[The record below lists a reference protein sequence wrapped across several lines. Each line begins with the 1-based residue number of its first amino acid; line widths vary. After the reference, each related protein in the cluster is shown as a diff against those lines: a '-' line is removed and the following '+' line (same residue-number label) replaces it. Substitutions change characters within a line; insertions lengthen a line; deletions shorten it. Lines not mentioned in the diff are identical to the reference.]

1 MTHEIKSEDEDT
13 ALWQEYSIHPPPIHL
28 PAYDANYCAPPVLPI
43 SCHGP
48 AQKETYRSLDLPSN
62 DRHIPPRDGSGILTA
77 SPPSFCTHHSY
88 PSLKRSYHDIE
99 DSPYSIVQSFRDD
112 PQEAHNPSINHD
124 HRLLS
129 FGQLPETST
138 ILDAQG
144 RVQSVDLVAQIHGM
158 FFLSELATTSGESL
172 MMQPELT
179 CYRRNLFQIFGS
191 VTVPRGA
198 LSALTGNG
206 ERVPIVSKE
215 VVISAT
221 ESVDGHVV
229 KLIVIPWKTPP
240 PNFPK
245 MTAGQEHEPVPISL
259 TPFDEGPEAH
269 SDYTVFPI
277 AYRRLQFRIATANNG
292 RRRELQQHFSL
303 HLNVVGTL
311 SNGRKMSLCEAS
323 TAPIVVRGRSPRNFQ
338 ARKEIPLVGSSSARG
353 QPPEMYVAAPGG
365 LKPSI
370 SGIDSNLKLAKPLKS
385 HMAEFSR
392 SPFTFNSNSI
402 PGSPSMV
409 RQPTYQAWS
418 AAHTSTPAD
427 HTSALN
433 TLGYASA
440 PRDSYLQANHH
451 TLNSIS
457 ELQSHKPP
465 LASQPLMRQPYSS
478 YHPPSTGV
486 EPLRFVHNDSDLRRP
501 TKSPRHT
508 GPADL
513 HSSSGIL
520 IPSSSSYA
528 NHGSR
533 FLPAYSSSSYGSMP
547 ATMAPEQFPSLLPM
561 QQQPSGT
568 SGGPGT
574 ETGTIGGTGS
584 PSQIQGRG
592 AQQQHHEIPGEQ
604 QQAVWEGKRWSCG

>member
-13 ALWQEYSIHPPPIHL
+13 ALWKEYSIQPPPIHP
-28 PAYDANYCAPPVLPI
+28 PAYEANYYASPVLAIPY
-43 SCHGP
+43 HGR
-48 AQKETYRSLDLPSN
+48 AQKEPYRSLDLPSN
-62 DRHIPPRDGSGILTA
+62 DRHIPSRDGSGILTA
-77 SPPSFCTHHSY
+77 SPPSLCTNHSY
-88 PSLKRSYHDIE
+88 PSLKRSYHDIG
-99 DSPYSIVQSFRDD
+99 DSPYGIVQSFRDD
-112 PQEAHNPSINHD
+112 PQEAHNPSINQD

-179 CYRRNLFQIFGS
+179 CYRRNLFQISGS
-191 VTVPRGA
+191 VTAPRGA
-198 LSALTGNG
+198 LSVLTENG
-206 ERVPIVSKE
+206 ERIPIISKE

-240 PNFPK
+240 PNSPE
-245 MTAGQEHEPVPISL
+245 MPAGQEHEPAPIPL
-259 TPFDEGPEAH
+259 TPFDEGPEVH

-292 RRRELQQHFSL
+292 RRRELQQHFNL

-311 SNGRKMSLCEAS
+311 SNGRKINLCEAS

-338 ARKEIPLVGSSSARG
+338 ARKEIPLVGSSLARG

-385 HMAEFSR
+385 HTVEFSR
-392 SPFTFNSNSI
+392 SPFTFDSNSI

-427 HTSALN
+427 HTSAPN
-433 TLGYASA
+433 TLGYAS
-440 PRDSYLQANHH
+440 PPIDSYLQANQHP
-451 TLNSIS
+451 LNSIS
-457 ELQSHKPP
+457 ELQSHMPP
-465 LASQPLMRQPYSS
+465 LASQPPTMRQPYST
-478 YHPPSTGV
+478 YHPPSTASTSA
-486 EPLRFVHNDSDLRRP
+486 EPFRFVHNESDLRRP
-501 TKSPRHT
+501 AKSPRHL
-508 GPADL
+508 A
-513 HSSSGIL
+513 SSGGVL

-528 NHGSR
+528 DYGVR
-533 FLPAYSSSSYGSMP
+533 FMPAYSNSSYGSMP
-547 ATMAPEQFPSLLPM
+547 ATTMAPEYFPSLLPM
-561 QQQPSGT
+561 QQQQQSWT

-574 ETGTIGGTGS
+574 GTGMIGGTGS
-584 PSQIQGRG
+584 PSQIQGG
-592 AQQQHHEIPGEQ
+592 EAQQ
-604 QQAVWEGKRWSCG
+604 QQAVWEGKQWSCG